1 MMSNI
6 THGNNMVL
14 LLVFMIHKRNTRTR
28 KNIKSS
34 KRNEYE
40 YQIITICL
48 KLFIVEYF

>member
-1 MMSNI
+1 MGDIAHVATIWYYCLSLWFINVI
-6 THGNNMVL
+6 
-14 LLVFMIHKRNTRTR
+14 R
-28 KNIKSS
+28 KNMKSN